1 MAKVHAQHRLGCSEG
16 YGCELQQERIVLKVQ
31 VEMTQI
37 SIEFDAHSSR
47 IDSFDEAGKQECTRQ
62 QKDADADQPEGDD

>member
-1 MAKVHAQHRLGCSEG
+1 
-16 YGCELQQERIVLKVQ
+16 
-31 VEMTQI
+31 MTQI